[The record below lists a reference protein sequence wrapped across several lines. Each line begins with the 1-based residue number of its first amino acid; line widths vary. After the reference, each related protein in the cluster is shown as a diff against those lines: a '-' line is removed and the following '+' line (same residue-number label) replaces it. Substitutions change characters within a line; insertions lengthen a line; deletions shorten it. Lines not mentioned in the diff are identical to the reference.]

1 MDVGAVPAISTKFKL
16 GDDIDSTERKKGY
29 RDDTSG
35 LVKTRNITANE
46 NAIKSNVVPFR
57 AKAKAKVSNS
67 FGGSFALAA

>member
-1 MDVGAVPAISTKFKL
+1 VDRSSILLISTKL
-16 GDDIDSTERKKGY
+16 IIGDALDSTWRKKGY